1 MVLYISISDGK
12 NEELPDNVFVRFK
25 SSQCIHCIHSQ
36 PDWDKTVNHIRE
48 NYEDPLSGMV
58 EVEAGNEHLTGLK
71 DKSGD
76 NFVVKGYPTY
86 AIFKNG
92 ILDSIYT
99 DSRTFDSL
107 SKAIITHLNL
117 HNKKKASSKKKYS
130 KKHSRQPSKKTRKIS
145 SHRPSH
151 RPIHRSIHRSILRSN
166 RKKHSLKPEF
176 PSFHIYPTE
185 LEPEII
191 TKKNLIE
198 SPKEFEDEIE
208 SVKSRKIQTSQD
220 IDDES
225 ITQSIA
231 SSLHKNKMLDE
242 LESVEDQIEENDVND
257 ILNDTSEE
265 PKEEISNVV
274 KPFLKPFGPTDYDE
288 EELKR
293 RTNSILRKLQEKIKL
308 LIDQEQE
315 QEKDLASDTDL
326 SLSDAPTLELKNVD
340 NDYTIIPS
348 NKPIEESLGGKTR
361 RKRSKRSKRISK
373 KRTRKHRKH

>member
-48 NYEDPLSGMV
+48 NYEDPMSGMV
-58 EVEAGNEHLTGLK
+58 EVEAGHEHLTGLK

-76 NFVVKGYPTY
+76 DFVVKGYPTY
-86 AIFKNG
+86 AVFKNG

-99 DSRTFDSL
+99 DSRTFDAL

-117 HNKKKASSKKKYS
+117 HNKKKASSKKRHSKRMS
-130 KKHSRQPSKKTRKIS
+130 KKHSRHPSKHSSKKTRKA
-145 SHRPSH
+145 
-151 RPIHRSIHRSILRSN
+151 SIHRSI
-166 RKKHSLKPEF
+166 RKSRHQEL

-191 TKKNLIE
+191 TKKPIIE

-208 SVKSRKIQTSQD
+208 SIKSRKFQTSRD
-220 IDDES
+220 IDEDEL
-225 ITQSIA
+225 TR
-231 SSLHKNKMLDE
+231 SLADSLGKNKLLNE
-242 LESVEDQIEENDVND
+242 LEETEDQMEENDVNEVVSD
-257 ILNDTSEE
+257 VTEE
-265 PKEEISNVV
+265 PEDKVSTIV
-274 KPFLKPFGPTDYDE
+274 KPFMKPFNSNDYDE

-308 LIDQEQE
+308 LIDEE
-315 QEKDLASDTDL
+315 QEKETELASQTDL
-326 SLSDAPTLELKNVD
+326 SLSEAPTLELKNVD
-340 NDYTIIPS
+340 NEYTIQPS
-348 NKPIEESLGGKTR
+348 DKPIDESLGGKTR
-361 RKRSKRSKRISK
+361 RKRSKRSKRKVK